1 VGEGT
6 DLGCFAA
13 LHAILFSFTKIKQAK
28 KMINFTPAYPEIFLL
43 IAICAILL
51 IDMFLPDA
59 KRLITHYLSL
69 ATLVVCA
76 VLTLNDF
83 NAGQTVY
90 TFNNMFLSDP
100 MSNLLKLFSYIAVG
114 FTLIYSRQYSNDRGM
129 LGNELGGEFYVLAL
143 FSLLGQMVMISGN
156 NVLIIYLGL
165 ELMSLAL
172 YALVALR
179 RNHVASTE
187 AAMKYFVLGALASGF
202 LLYGISML
210 YGATETLDLSEIAS
224 VSSSVTSNKT
234 ILVFA
239 LVFIVAGLGFKLGA
253 APFHMWVPDV
263 YQGSPTAVTLLLGA
277 APKFAAFAICF
288 RLLVEG
294 LFSQVVDWQQM
305 LLVLSILSM
314 AVGNI
319 AALAQTNLKR
329 MLAYS
334 TISHMGFMLLGLLSG
349 VSDGYVHLAPSAYAS
364 AMFYIVTYVLTTLGT
379 FGIILLLARQSGF
392 ESEQIDDLKGL
403 NKRNP
408 WFAFVM
414 LMLMFSLAGIPP
426 FMGFYAKFS
435 VIQAVLGAGHIWL
448 AIAAVF
454 FSLIGAFYYLRVV
467 KVMYFDEPTESSAAS
482 AITVGPEMRLV
493 LSLNG
498 LAILFFGIMPEGI
511 MNACMVAITKT
522 LAS

>member
-1 VGEGT
+1 MH
-6 DLGCFAA
+6 L
-13 LHAILFSFTKIKQAK
+13 
-28 KMINFTPAYPEIFLL
+28 
-43 IAICAILL
+43 
-51 IDMFLPDA
+51 
-59 KRLITHYLSL
+59 
-69 ATLVVCA
+69 
-76 VLTLNDF
+76 LTLADLNS
-83 NAGQTVY
+83 GQTSY

-100 MSNLLKLFSYIAVG
+100 LANVLKLFSYLAVAM
-114 FTLIYSRQYSNDRGM
+114 TLIYSRKYSADRGM
-129 LGNELGGEFYVLAL
+129 LGGELGGEFYVLAL
-143 FSLLGQMVMISGN
+143 FALLGQMVMISGN

-179 RNHVASTE
+179 RNHIASIE

-210 YGATETLDLSEIAS
+210 YGATGTLDLSEIAHITA
-224 VSSSVTSNKT
+224 SVTANKN

-239 LVFIVAGLGFKLGA
+239 LVFIVAGLAFKLGA
-253 APFHMWVPDV
+253 VPFHMWVPDV
-263 YQGSPTAVTLLLGA
+263 YQGAPTGVTLLLGA
-277 APKFAAFAICF
+277 APKLAAFAICF
-288 RLLVEG
+288 RLLVESMFT
-294 LFSQVVDWQQM
+294 LAIDWQQM
-305 LLVLSILSM
+305 LMVLAVLSM

-349 VSDGYVHLAPSAYAS
+349 VSDGHVYHAASAYAS
-364 AMFYIVTYVLTTLGT
+364 SMFYVITYVLTTLGT
-379 FGIILLLARQSGF
+379 FGLIMLLSRNGF

-403 NKRNP
+403 NQRSP
-408 WFAFVM
+408 WYALVM

-435 VIQAVLGAGHIWL
+435 VLQAVLNTGQVWL
-448 AIAAVF
+448 AVVSVL
-454 FSLIGAFYYLRVV
+454 FSLIGAFYYLRVI
-467 KVMYFDEPTESSAAS
+467 KVMYFDEPQDTS
-482 AITVGPEMRLV
+482 AIKVSLDMRLV

-498 LAILFFGIMPEGI
+498 LLVIVMGLAPDGLMRV
-511 MNACMVAITKT
+511 CLDAITKS